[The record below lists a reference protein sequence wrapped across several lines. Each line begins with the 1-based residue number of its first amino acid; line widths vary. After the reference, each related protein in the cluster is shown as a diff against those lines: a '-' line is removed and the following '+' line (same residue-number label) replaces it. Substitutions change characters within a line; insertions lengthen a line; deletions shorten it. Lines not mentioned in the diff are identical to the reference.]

1 MKVIGIIAEYNPFHL
16 GHKYQIDKIKELY
29 KDSIIIC
36 LCSSTF
42 TQRGEVSIINKWDKA
57 KIALDNNI
65 DLFIEFPFCYATQSA
80 DIFAKGAIDILNKL
94 KIDILVFGTESIE
107 ADDLIKLANIEI
119 NNKEFNNIVKSYLNK
134 GINYPTALN
143 NALKDIANINISKPN
158 DLLGLSYVKEIIKN
172 NYNITPI
179 TIKRIDNYHNSKVIN
194 NIASASYI
202 RNRLYHNLDIKK
214 YIPNYDVNYIKNI
227 NINYFYNYLKYN
239 IISNINNLDKFLDV
253 DEGIENRIK
262 KYINK
267 SNNWEELVMNI
278 KTKRYTYNRIN
289 RMLLHILTSF
299 TKEENNNIKIDY
311 IKVLGFNNKGQSHLN
326 KIKKDIKIITN
337 YKPNISLLLDIEY
350 RITNIYSLILNNDLI
365 LDEIRHK
372 PIIKENTK

>member
-16 GHKYQIDKIKELY
+16 GHKYQIDKIKDLY

-143 NALKDIANINISKPN
+143 NAL
-158 DLLGLSYVKEIIKN
+158 
-172 NYNITPI
+172 
-179 TIKRIDNYHNSKVIN
+179 
-194 NIASASYI
+194 
-202 RNRLYHNLDIKK
+202 
-214 YIPNYDVNYIKNI
+214 
-227 NINYFYNYLKYN
+227 
-239 IISNINNLDKFLDV
+239 
-253 DEGIENRIK
+253 
-262 KYINK
+262 
-267 SNNWEELVMNI
+267 
-278 KTKRYTYNRIN
+278 
-289 RMLLHILTSF
+289 
-299 TKEENNNIKIDY
+299 
-311 IKVLGFNNKGQSHLN
+311 
-326 KIKKDIKIITN
+326 
-337 YKPNISLLLDIEY
+337 
-350 RITNIYSLILNNDLI
+350 
-365 LDEIRHK
+365 
-372 PIIKENTK
+372 